1 MTASDIPYVAV
12 AATAGMMVG
21 FGGLWLIFEVVA
33 GIDRSPRIGARQGA
47 RWVVPL
53 KATAIVVVLVV
64 ALLLGGIVTGL
75 LSEDGSGLR
84 LLTARAYLGAQAVG
98 VFAFGVFRRSTAGW

>member
-1 MTASDIPYVAV
+1 
-12 AATAGMMVG
+12 
-21 FGGLWLIFEVVA
+21 
-33 GIDRSPRIGARQGA
+33 
-47 RWVVPL
+47 
-53 KATAIVVVLVV
+53 
-64 ALLLGGIVTGL
+64 LLGGIVTGL